1 MLIFLKLI
9 MFCYLIFIFRVA
21 SSSKCNMDYNC
32 LAIVFGPTI
41 VGVTSTSLDDLHIK
55 FELISK
61 VSNQVCHYFFK
72 IEIIDKTETNNC

>member
-1 MLIFLKLI
+1 
-9 MFCYLIFIFRVA
+9 
-21 SSSKCNMDYNC
+21 MDYNC

-61 VSNQVCHYFFK
+61 VSNQVCHYFFLK
-72 IEIIDKTETNNC
+72 LKLLTKLKQIIVRKSNII